1 MFSVSLL
8 VDDTLALQCN
18 QLNVANYNV
27 SACFTDNSR
36 NPISFNS
43 SVSVNGIR
51 LTFNSTITRI
61 NDNLTSGISVN
72 GSLLLIEFYAIP
84 PQGETLLIHV
94 FFKNGNGTVLIRTYP
109 PKANVT
115 SFLQKL
121 YNTTTASSHQGSR
134 FNPEYLVLL
143 FIIPLIVYVLLT
155 YVNKRK

>member
-1 MFSVSLL
+1 M
-8 VDDTLALQCN
+8 
-18 QLNVANYNV
+18 ANYNV

-115 SFLQKL
+115 SFLQN
-121 YNTTTASSHQGSR
+121 YTTLLQLHLIKVQG
-134 FNPEYLVLL
+134 
-143 FIIPLIVYVLLT
+143 LT
-155 YVNKRK
+155 QNI